1 MRWRSA
7 NTRRA
12 VLSALRSSDVLVVF
26 DTETTGL
33 SPINDRVVEF
43 GAIRYN
49 VVETDNGFELFESD
63 RMDIYIKPPF
73 AMPEKAV
80 EVNHITDEFLA
91 DKHSE
96 EEAFA
101 IIDDFMSGVDCISG
115 YNVGYDINMMQ
126 GMYKRMGRN
135 FVFPNTIDILEMAR
149 DFLDKPSEVPNHK
162 LGTVAE
168 ALGADKGIQFHGALQ
183 DVIASFRC
191 FKIILNSYVS
201 DNAAENRK
209 LIKPNIYS
217 VSYWPGYRGRSR
229 QYVHTSSGAFYYDI
243 FDKNWGA
250 KEKTTDIGKYD
261 MEFIQQRALELTN
274 CSNLVEFARFKG
286 SVSA

>member
-1 MRWRSA
+1 MRWRSE

-12 VLSALRSSDVLVVF
+12 VLSALQSSDTFVVF

-33 SPINDRVVEF
+33 SAVNDRVVEF
-43 GAIRYN
+43 GAIKYS
-49 VVETDNGFELFESD
+49 VVDGQFFEIG
-63 RMDIYIKPPF
+63 RIDIYIKPPF
-73 AMPEKAV
+73 SMPEKAV

-91 DKHSE
+91 DKPSE

-101 IIDDFMSGVDCISG
+101 VIDKFMQDVDCISG
-115 YNVGYDINMMQ
+115 YNVNYDVGMMN
-126 GMYKRMGRN
+126 GMYKRMGKT
-135 FVFPNTIDILEMAR
+135 FSFPHTIDILEMAR

-168 ALGADKGIQFHGALQ
+168 ALGVDKGIAFHGALQ

-191 FKIILNSYVS
+191 FKIFLNAYLEAKDS
-201 DNAAENRK
+201 DK
-209 LIKPNIYS
+209 PLIKPNVYG

-229 QYVHTSSGAFYYDI
+229 QYIHTSSGAFYYDI

-250 KEKTTDIGKYD
+250 KEKATNLSDYD
-261 MEFIQQRALELTN
+261 MEFIQERALALTK
-274 CSNLVEFARFKG
+274 CTDLVEFARFKG
-286 SVSA
+286 NVSA